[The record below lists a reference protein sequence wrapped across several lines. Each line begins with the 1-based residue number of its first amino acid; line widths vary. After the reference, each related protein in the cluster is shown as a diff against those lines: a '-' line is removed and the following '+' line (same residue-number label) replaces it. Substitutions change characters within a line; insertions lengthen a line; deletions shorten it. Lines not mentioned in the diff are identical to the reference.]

1 MSLLCCEFCVFVH
14 VVFVVVFVLLFFLCT
29 IIIYDCVFILCGLL
43 LLQLLWV
50 SCTFFSG
57 YFICVSFLGF
67 FVFGF
72 IFLWVLI
79 L

>member
-1 MSLLCCEFCVFVH
+1 MWLVIVA
-14 VVFVVVFVLLFFLCT
+14 VVVGKLH
-29 IIIYDCVFILCGLL
+29 
-43 LLQLLWV
+43 
-50 SCTFFSG
+50 FFSG